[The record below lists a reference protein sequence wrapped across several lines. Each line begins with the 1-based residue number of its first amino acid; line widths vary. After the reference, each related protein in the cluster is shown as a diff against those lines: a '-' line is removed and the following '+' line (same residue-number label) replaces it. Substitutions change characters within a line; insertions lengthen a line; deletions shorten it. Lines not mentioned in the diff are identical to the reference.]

1 MTRFEVPALLG
12 AGAQVSMVSE
22 RTGVSAGSVQR
33 IADEEPIEDP
43 AEVDRQRAE
52 RMGRPSAVR
61 AYAEQVGEWL
71 PAAPELR
78 SGQVLERLREAGYQG
93 SKTAA
98 YDLARRVRV
107 AKPPD
112 GVVRFEGMSGEFSQH
127 DFGQV
132 EVLSAATIRGNPAVT
147 VAIGSD
153 PARPRGGRS
162 GRTCALRRRCSD
174 SGCSRDRVGRNESPR
189 AGPCPGAATLSGR
202 RACER

>member
-1 MTRFEVPALLG
+1 MFDAMKRFEVQALLG
-12 AGAQVSMVSE
+12 AGVQVSMVSE
-22 RTGVSAGSVQR
+22 RTGVSVRAVQR
-33 IADEEPIEDP
+33 IAGEEPIEDP

-61 AYAEQVGEWL
+61 AYGEEAGEWL
-71 PAAPELR
+71 RAAPELR
-78 SGQVLERLREAGYQG
+78 SGQVLERPREAGHKG

-153 PARPRGGRS
+153 PARPRGGMS
-162 GRTCALRRRCSD
+162 GGTCALRRRCSGRD
-174 SGCSRDRVGRNESPR
+174 CS
-189 AGPCPGAATLSGR
+189 
-202 RACER
+202 